1 MKRTENRSG
10 ANMVI
15 YGAKRSVEPQNVLPT
30 TAWRVD
36 NSETIAAGE
45 LRVSL
50 IKLMIEPTSFKQICA
65 ENNNDPD
72 RIGARIMD
80 IVSRRGKM
88 HNPVTDT
95 GGQLYGVVEEIGPAY
110 ENTAGIK
117 VGDKIICNSSLA
129 SIPIC
134 VKSIGKIDMFFS
146 SVEAQGYGIIFSKAP
161 VVKKPDSIPSELLMY
176 ISNESGTLYHVSK
189 AAAGKRDFLIV
200 GDQLITNLL
209 FGRAIRKTAG
219 QSARI
224 ICLVDK
230 SAGVKVD
237 KGESLNRILRETFD
251 EIHYVEI
258 LRPVECIEALDLD
271 GRFDLAVN
279 CADIPGGETINVVA
293 AKNGGSVIFA
303 NIINNF
309 GNALYMTEAISRD
322 LDVRVANGYL
332 EKYADFD
339 IMLATELTPAF
350 QGASFSVD
358 RNPSHTDYPIAR
370 TKRSAEMQG
379 YRNSLTDDFICESEA
394 MMRVLDEIL
403 RVAKYDCNV
412 LITGETGVG
421 KEKVATML
429 FQNSA
434 RSMRPFIRVNCA
446 AISPHLLE
454 SEFFGYEKG
463 AFTGASDKG
472 KKGFFEIANNG
483 TIFLD
488 EVSEL
493 PSDLQAKLL
502 RVIQDG
508 EYFKVGGTAAEKTN
522 VRILAATNLTPDEL
536 LSKDGMRRDL
546 YYRLNVFPI
555 HVPGLAE
562 RKEEIPALAGHFLK
576 KYGRKFGVEKT
587 FSDDAVDALRARAW
601 PGNIRELENTVQ
613 RLLIVTRADRITAMD
628 VIREKEAGRVASRV
642 SQTAP
647 AENGTDFSGGLP
659 SIIEQYEDRL
669 IAEAYAQYGSS
680 RKAAEALGIS
690 QSQFMRKKKRL
701 DENRR
706 PG

>member
-1 MKRTENRSG
+1 MKLTNRSEE
-10 ANMVI
+10 NMII
-15 YGAKRSVEPQNVLPT
+15 YGAKRSIEPRNVLPT
-30 TAWRVD
+30 MAWRVD
-36 NSETIAAGE
+36 NRKELADSE

-50 IKLMIEPTSFKQICA
+50 RKLMIEPASFRQICA
-65 ENNNDPD
+65 ENNNDPE
-72 RIGARIMD
+72 RIRARITD

-95 GGQLYGVVEEIGPAY
+95 GGQLYGVVDEIGPAY
-110 ENTAGIK
+110 ENNAGIA

-129 SIPIC
+129 SIPLYIEA
-134 VKSIGKIDMFFS
+134 IGKIDMFFS
-146 SVEAQGYGIIFSKAP
+146 LVEVEGYGIIFSKAP
-161 VVKKPDSIPSELLMY
+161 VVKKPDRIPSGLLMY

-189 AAAGKRDFLIV
+189 AAVGKRDFLIV
-200 GDQLITNLL
+200 GDNLVTNML
-209 FGRAIRKTAG
+209 FGRAIRETTGKD
-219 QSARI
+219 ARI
-224 ICLVDK
+224 ICLI
-230 SAGVKVD
+230 D
-237 KGESLNRILRETFD
+237 KGAGLKIKKGGALNKLLVEVFN

-279 CADIPGGETINVVA
+279 CADIPGGETINIVA

-339 IMLATELTPAF
+339 ILLTADLAPAF
-350 QGASFSVD
+350 AQSSFSAN
-358 RNPSHTDYPIAR
+358 RQAEHADYPIGR
-370 TKRSAEMQG
+370 TKRSIETQG
-379 YRNSLTDDFICESEA
+379 YRNSLTDDFICESAA
-394 MMRVLDEIL
+394 MMNVLDEIL

-412 LITGETGVG
+412 LITGDTGVG
-421 KEKVATML
+421 KEKVATMI

-434 RSMRPFIRVNCA
+434 RNMRPFVRVNCA

-463 AFTGASDKG
+463 AFTGASDSG
-472 KKGFFEIANNG
+472 KKGFFEIADNG
-483 TIFLD
+483 AIFLD

-493 PSDLQAKLL
+493 PPDLQAKLL

-508 EYFKVGGTAAEKTN
+508 EFFKVGGTEPKRTN
-522 VRILAATNLTPDEL
+522 VRILAATNRTTEEL
-536 LSKDGMRRDL
+536 LAKDGMRRDL

-555 HVPGLAE
+555 RVPGLAE
-562 RKEEIPALAGHFLK
+562 RKEEIPALARHFLK
-576 KYGRKFGVEKT
+576 KYGEKFGVEKT
-587 FSDDAVDALRARAW
+587 FAEDAVTALRARGW
-601 PGNIRELENTVQ
+601 PGNIRELENTIQ
-613 RLLIVTRADRITAMD
+613 RLLIVTPSNRISAMD
-628 VIREKEAGRVASRV
+628 VIRENETERAASRER
-642 SQTAP
+642 TP
-647 AENGTDFSGGLP
+647 ARDNGATDFSGGLTM
-659 SIIEQYEDRL
+659 IIEQYEDRL
-669 IAEAYAQYGSS
+669 IAEAYERYGSS

-701 DENRR
+701 DEARLR
-706 PG
+706 A